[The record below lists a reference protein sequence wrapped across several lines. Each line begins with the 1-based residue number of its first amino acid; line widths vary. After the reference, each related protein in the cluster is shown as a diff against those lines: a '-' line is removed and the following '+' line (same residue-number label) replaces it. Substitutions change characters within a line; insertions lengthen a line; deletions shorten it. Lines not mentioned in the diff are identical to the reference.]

1 MHLTSISL
9 TSESDTYPS
18 NSPEINDLLR
28 VGSGVEAGV
37 GVGVGVG
44 VGLGSGAGCGVDV
57 VHL

>member
-44 VGLGSGAGCGVDV
+44 LGSGAGCGVDV

>member
-18 NSPEINDLLR
+18 NSPFINDLLR
-28 VGSGVEAGV
+28 VGSGVEA